1 MGRSVT
7 KYAEK
12 QICKNDEFFKHVIN
26 GSADA
31 ETVKFQWKVVS
42 FFYRFSISSNEMER
56 GRISRTCSLAASSSE
71 SESFLGWV

>member
-31 ETVKFQWKVVS
+31 ETVKFQ
-42 FFYRFSISSNEMER
+42 
-56 GRISRTCSLAASSSE
+56 
-71 SESFLGWV
+71 